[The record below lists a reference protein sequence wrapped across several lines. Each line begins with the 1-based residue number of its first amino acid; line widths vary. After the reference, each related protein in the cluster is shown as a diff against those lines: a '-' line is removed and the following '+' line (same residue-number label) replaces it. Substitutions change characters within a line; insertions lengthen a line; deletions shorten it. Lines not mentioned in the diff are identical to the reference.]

1 MKSFVLAAV
10 AAVLAGCASTDAPTT
25 TTPTEQVSTTDRVYR
40 PGSNILVKDR
50 TPMTK
55 EEKEKQADEARA
67 ILTTTPRPAV
77 IR

>member
-10 AAVLAGCASTDAPTT
+10 AAVLAGCASTDAPIT

-67 ILTTTPRPAV
+67 ILTTTPRPTV